1 MSKVETSRRV
11 LRLFGSLPVPS
22 IPGVTRRNAF
32 CVAVHEESFVSY
44 MSVRSCMA
52 AVLAMSVAG
61 GSILAQSAARPEAKL
76 KLPELKYETYTLPN
90 GLKVITHED
99 HRLPLVAV
107 DLWYHVGPLNE
118 RPGRTGFAHLFE
130 HMMFEGSEHVGEKA
144 HIKYVQGAGAT
155 DVNGTTDFDRT
166 NYFETLPANQLEL
179 GLWLESDRM
188 GFLMEGLDRKLL
200 QNQRDVVRNERR
212 QGEGRPYAAANEA
225 VAHLLYPKGH
235 PYYGDVIG
243 SHADVEA
250 ARIADIRD
258 FHQQFY
264 TPNNASIAIAG
275 DFDPAKLKDLLTK
288 YFGPIPA
295 GPKVDPVT
303 VTTPPITAQKRA
315 TVTDTVQLPQ
325 VTIAWLTPAAYT
337 PESYSM
343 GAAIYALGGGKASR
357 LDQALVYKTQVAQ
370 SVYCYDRPSKLNGS
384 AQCVVTAKPG
394 VKLEDLEA
402 TVWSEIARL
411 QTEGPTAGEVE
422 AAKAGSL
429 TEKISGLQRLG
440 GFGGVADT
448 LDEYNQYTGDPGFLP
463 KDIAM
468 SEAVSV
474 ASTRTAAVKYLTRDA
489 AVVVYCVPGKKVLDD
504 VPRSP
509 DDTDANVKITNPYT
523 PEFEQAQSWRKTPPQ
538 AGPPIT
544 VHLPVPQTF
553 TLANGLKVYVIEE
566 KSLPVLS
573 ASFVTRAG
581 NENNVSGKEGLA
593 SLTALTMGEATTTR
607 DLKTLADAQERI
619 GISIAV
625 GATMDGAS
633 SGLTV
638 LTDHTHEAFDL
649 FSDVLEHPAFKTDDL
664 DRLRQRR
671 LIGIKQETD
680 NVGSIMSRVGPKLLY
695 GDLPYGASATGTSE
709 SVSGL
714 TREDVT
720 SFYASHY
727 GPADSA
733 LVLAGDVTVPEAKKL
748 AEQYF
753 GSWAGKA
760 SAPVALPPPPAP
772 QPTHIVIVDKPG
784 APQTSLQ
791 AFGFGVPANSPDLQ
805 TIQVMN
811 YVLGASF
818 ASRINMNL
826 REVHGYT
833 YGARSG
839 YQTYRL
845 GGGFTAGGLVR
856 TDVTG
861 PAATQLMYEIKRF
874 PTAPPTEAE
883 LNEAKIASIQSL
895 PGRFETTASITD
907 SMTSIFLYDR
917 PLDYYAALPA
927 KYASIHSA
935 DVERVA
941 KQYVHPDQLIIVAA
955 GDRAKIEPGLKEANL
970 GPVEVRD
977 INGKLVTD
985 DKK

>member
-1 MSKVETSRRV
+1 MYVAAALV
-11 LRLFGSLPVPS
+11 AA
-22 IPGVTRRNAF
+22 GVT
-32 CVAVHEESFVSY
+32 
-44 MSVRSCMA
+44 MA
-52 AVLAMSVAG
+52 G
-61 GSILAQSAARPEAKL
+61 AQSTAKTKAEGKL

-200 QNQRDVVRNERR
+200 TNQRDVVRNERR
-212 QGEGRPYAAANEA
+212 QGEGRPYAAAEEA

-243 SHADVEA
+243 SHADIEA

-275 DFDPAKLKDLLTK
+275 DFDPVKLKALLTK

-303 VTTPPITAQKRA
+303 VVTPPITSQRRE
-315 TVTDTVQLPQ
+315 TVTDTVKLPQ
-325 VTIAWLTPAAYT
+325 LTIAWLTPAAYT
-337 PESYSM
+337 PGSYDVS
-343 GAAIYALGGGKASR
+343 AAIFALGGAKASR

-370 SVYCYDRPSKLNGS
+370 RVSCYDQPNKLNGT
-384 AQCVVTAKPG
+384 AQCSIIAKPG
-394 VKLEDLEA
+394 VKLEDLEK
-402 TVWSEIARL
+402 TVWEEIAKL
-411 QTEGPTAGEVE
+411 QADGPTADEVE
-422 AAKAGSL
+422 AAKAGEL
-429 TEKISGLQRLG
+429 TEKITRLQRLG

-468 SEAVSV
+468 GEAVSV
-474 ASTRTAAVKYLTRDA
+474 ASTKAAAAKYLTKDS

-509 DDTDANVKITNPYT
+509 EDTDANVKITNPYT
-523 PEFEQAQSWRKTPPQ
+523 PEFEASQAWRKVVPK
-538 AGPPIT
+538 AGPPVT
-544 VHLPVPQTF
+544 VHLPVPETF
-553 TLANGLKVYVIEE
+553 TLANGLKVYVVPEH
-566 KSLPVLS
+566 SLPILS

-581 NENNVSGKEGLA
+581 SENNVSGKEGLA
-593 SLTALTMGEATTTR
+593 SLTAQTMGEATTTR
-607 DLKTLADAQERI
+607 DLKTLADAQEKIGVRI
-619 GISIAV
+619 GV
-625 GATMDGAS
+625 GASMDDAS

-638 LTDHTHEAFDL
+638 LTDHTNAAFDL
-649 FSDVLEHPAFKTDDL
+649 FSDVLLHPAFKDEDL
-664 DRLRQRR
+664 ERLKKQR
-671 LIGIKQETD
+671 LIGIQQETD
-680 NVGSIMSRVGPKLLY
+680 NVTAMVGRVGPKLLY
-695 GDLPYGASATGTSE
+695 GDTPYGASGTGTTE
-709 SVSGL
+709 SVMGL
-714 TREDVT
+714 TRGDVT
-720 SFYASHY
+720 GFYASHY

-733 LVLAGDVTVPEAKKL
+733 LVLVGDVTLPEAKKL
-748 AEQYF
+748 AAGYF
-753 GSWAGKA
+753 GKWTGTA
-760 SAPVALPPPPAP
+760 SAAVTLPPAP
-772 QPTHIVIVDKPG
+772 TPDPTHVVIVDKPG
-784 APQTSLQ
+784 APQTALL
-791 AFGFGVPANSPDLQ
+791 AFGIGVPANSPDLQ
-805 TIQVMN
+805 TLQVMN
-811 YVLGASF
+811 YVLGGSF

-833 YGARSG
+833 YGARS
-839 YQTYRL
+839 TYDNYRS
-845 GGGFTAGGLVR
+845 GGLFVAGGLVK

-861 PAATQLMYEIKRF
+861 PAATQLIYEIKRF
-874 PTAPPTEAE
+874 PDNPPTEAE
-883 LNEAKIASIQSL
+883 LNEAKVARVQSL
-895 PGRFETTASITD
+895 PGQFETTGAIAG

-917 PLDYYAALPA
+917 PLDYYATLPA
-927 KYASIHSA
+927 KYAAVTAA
-935 DVERVA
+935 DVQRVA
-941 KQYVHPDQLIIVAA
+941 KEDVHPDQLIIVAA
-955 GDRAKIEPGLKEANL
+955 GDRAKIEPELKETKL

-977 INGKLVTD
+977 IQGKLVTD
-985 DKK
+985 EKK